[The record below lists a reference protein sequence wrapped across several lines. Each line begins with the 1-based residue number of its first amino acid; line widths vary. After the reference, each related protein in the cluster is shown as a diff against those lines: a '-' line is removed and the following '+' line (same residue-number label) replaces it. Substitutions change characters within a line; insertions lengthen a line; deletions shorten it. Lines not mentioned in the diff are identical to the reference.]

1 LHRILLPAAI
11 VWMVLGAAAPRA
23 WSQPDTPAPPTEP
36 VATQA
41 APVAAEETPAGPQRT
56 FFDILKESGIIGLLI
71 LALSLAA
78 MALAAEHLL
87 TIRASALMPPGL
99 ADSVRELLRMGNVTQ
114 AMQQC
119 KLQPSFLSSVLQ
131 AGLSELDAK
140 WSGIE
145 KAMED
150 MLAEQSARLYRK
162 IEYLSVIGNIAPMLG
177 LLGTVIGMIQAFF
190 KVAETRGTADAADLA
205 GGIYGALVTT
215 AEGLVV
221 AIPTLAAFAIFRNRL
236 DQLVAEVSYTALHV
250 FTPFKRHARRSGPAA
265 GGR

>member
-1 LHRILLPAAI
+1 
-11 VWMVLGAAAPRA
+11 MVLGAGAPPA
-23 WSQPDTPAPPTEP
+23 WSQPDGHPPSAEP
-36 VATQA
+36 VAMQPAPAAEGEA
-41 APVAAEETPAGPQRT
+41 APAPQRT
-56 FFDILKESGIIGLLI
+56 FFDILKESGIVGLLI

-78 MALAAEHLL
+78 VALVVEHLL
-87 TIRASALMPPGL
+87 SIRASVLMPPGL
-99 ADSVRELLRMGNVTQ
+99 ADSVREMLRMGNVTQ
-114 AMQQC
+114 AIQQC

-150 MLAEQSARLYRK
+150 TLAEQSARLYRK

-205 GGIYGALVTT
+205 SGIYGALVTT

-250 FTPFKRHARRSGPAA
+250 FTPFKRHARRSGTAA